1 MENKELKQM
10 ENKEIIDTITQVR
23 EDYKN
28 EWIELLQG
36 CEEIIIDTYINIM
49 ENYIEV
55 FTNDNNGFYSTD
67 DGLCGTLERV
77 VDYIIALE
85 ERQDFEYVEIT
96 VKVNG
101 KFKCVYVVD
110 GKMELL
116 SNEEFLKTLA

>member
-1 MENKELKQM
+1 MENKKM
-10 ENKEIIDTITQVR
+10 IDIITQTR

-28 EWIELLQG
+28 EWIELLKG
-36 CEEIIIDTYINIM
+36 CEEIIIDTYIDVR

-85 ERQDFEYVEIT
+85 ERQDFERVEVT
-96 VKVNG
+96 VKEDGKFKIPCIKNG
-101 KFKCVYVVD
+101 KF
-110 GKMELL
+110 ELL